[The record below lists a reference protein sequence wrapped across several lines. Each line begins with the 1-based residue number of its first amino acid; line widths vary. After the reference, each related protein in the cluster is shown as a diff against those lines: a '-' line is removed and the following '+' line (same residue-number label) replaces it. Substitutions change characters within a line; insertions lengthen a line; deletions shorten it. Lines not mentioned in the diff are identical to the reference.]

1 MTYKIVQVREHC
13 EVYIN
18 GQFYCSADNWDEA
31 EREVEKHEEENCCIL
46 V

>member
-18 GQFYCSADNWDEA
+18 GEFYCSADTLSEA
-31 EREVEKHEEENCCIL
+31 EQDVDNYIER
-46 V
+46 